1 MPSKHKLNE
10 LGMTMIKLINN
21 KGQEMD
27 RLVITGLV
35 VITPELLSGYKLRW
49 PGCVRVLV
57 DYAI

>member
-1 MPSKHKLNE
+1 
-10 LGMTMIKLINN
+10 MTMIKLINN